1 MPKQTL
7 ESLFVDRQ
15 IDLMRYSAGEI
26 KAVIARI
33 DKLEK
38 KLKAEL
44 LSANIERAREIKTL
58 ISLIDNTVKDFY
70 AGIAQ
75 STSEPQSELF
85 EIEKTATAQMVG
97 KASGQAITL
106 QVAEASFVDMMMG
119 APLADWWDAQSHDVR
134 FKLRSAVN
142 RMVTDGRTA
151 QQATADFMDVFN
163 GSRRN
168 AKSLIL
174 TAHSAVTAQ
183 ARQAMYDANS
193 DIVQGVYQLSTLDS
207 RTSTICRVRDGLK
220 WDKDKQP
227 IGHNQEFKQPPL
239 HYRCRSVILPLIE
252 GMTHSTRASENGQ
265 VPANLTYEQWLKH
278 KSQSEQDEVLGKG
291 KAQMWRDGVITFSDM
306 VDQTGREISLQD
318 LKDRFK

>member
-44 LSANIERAREIKTL
+44 LSANVERAREIKTL

-75 STSEPQSELF
+75 STAEPQSELF
-85 EIEKTATAQMVG
+85 EIEKTATAKMVG
-97 KASGQAITL
+97 KASGQTITL
-106 QVAEASFVDMMMG
+106 QFAETAFADMVMG
-119 APLADWWDAQSHDVR
+119 APLADWWDAQSRDVR

-174 TAHSAVTAQ
+174 TAHSAVTSQ

-207 RTSTICRVRDGLK
+207 RTSAICRVRDGLK
-220 WDKDKQP
+220 WDKDKRP
-227 IGHNQEFKQPPL
+227 IGHNQEFMQPPL
-239 HYRCRSVILPLIE
+239 HYRCRSVMLPLIDD
-252 GMTHSTRASENGQ
+252 MTHSTRASQDGQ
-265 VPANLTYEQWLKH
+265 VPANMTYEQWLRR
-278 KSQSEQDEVLGKG
+278 KSQSEQDEILGKG

>member
-75 STSEPQSELF
+75 SIAEPQSELF
-85 EIEKTATAQMVG
+85 EIEKTATSQMVG
-97 KASGQAITL
+97 QASGQAITL

-174 TAHSAVTAQ
+174 TAHSAVTSQ
-183 ARQAMYDANS
+183 ARQSMYDANN
-193 DIVQGVYQLSTLDS
+193 DIIQGVYQLSTLDS
-207 RTSTICRVRDGLK
+207 RTSAICRVRDGLK
-220 WDKDKQP
+220 WDKDKKP

-239 HYRCRSVILPLIE
+239 HYRCRSVLLPLID
-252 GMTHSTRASENGQ
+252 GMTHSTRASQDGQ
-265 VPANLTYEQWLKH
+265 VPANMTYEQWLKR
-278 KSQSEQDEVLGKG
+278 KSQSEQDEILGKG